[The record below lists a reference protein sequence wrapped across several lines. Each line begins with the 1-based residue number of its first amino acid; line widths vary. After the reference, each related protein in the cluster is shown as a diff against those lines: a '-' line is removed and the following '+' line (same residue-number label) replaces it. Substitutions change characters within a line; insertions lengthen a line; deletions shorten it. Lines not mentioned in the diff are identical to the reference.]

1 MKSKAS
7 VQLQQRNYVQERSVL
22 SSSEPIPFDRHYK
35 ADLLSHAVKSAETQK
50 IIMWRIRIV
59 SILRIICGCF
69 CLYDIW
75 YKWQAGLSRY
85 YLSTLTQA
93 VHSQMPIAT
102 TWFSWWLHIAQIN
115 PQGVALI
122 IGLLEVG
129 VGLCLI
135 SGALTKLACGIGMAL
150 TLTGGIGS
158 GLLHT
163 SSGPISFD
171 IGILIIFL
179 LAFSGLSLLPLQNP
193 RNGLIKKAVTIA
205 SNPYIHNS

>member
-7 VQLQQRNYVQERSVL
+7 VQLQQRNYAQERPFL
-22 SSSEPIPFDRHYK
+22 SSSEPIPFDRNYK
-35 ADLLSHAVKSAETQK
+35 ADLSSHTSTIDETRK
-50 IIMWRIRIV
+50 IVMWRIRIV
-59 SILRIICGCF
+59 SILRVICGCF

-75 YKWQAGLSRY
+75 YKWQAGLSRN

-93 VHSQMPIAT
+93 IHSQIPIAT
-102 TWFSWWLHIAQIN
+102 TWFNWWLHIAQIN
-115 PQGVALI
+115 PQGLVLA

-135 SGALTKLACGIGMAL
+135 SGTLTRLACGVGITL
-150 TLTGGIGS
+150 TLVGGIGG

-179 LAFSGLSLLPLQNP
+179 LAFSGLVLLQNP
-193 RNGLIKKAVTIA
+193 SDELIKKQ
-205 SNPYIHNS
+205 